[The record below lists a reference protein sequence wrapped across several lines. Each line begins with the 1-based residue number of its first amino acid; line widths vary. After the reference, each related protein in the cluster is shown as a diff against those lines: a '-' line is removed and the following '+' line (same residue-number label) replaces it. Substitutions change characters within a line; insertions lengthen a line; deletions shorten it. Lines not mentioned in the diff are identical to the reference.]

1 MANLITLARFI
12 LLFVLV
18 GLAYQK
24 NPVWQLANMPLLAII
39 FAMDAFDGYVAR
51 KRNETS
57 LFGAIFD
64 ITIDRVVENVLW
76 VILVDLDFIPVW
88 IAIVFITRSFLV
100 DSIRTQAAS
109 EGQTP
114 FGMMRSPIGQF
125 IVAGRFMRL
134 FYGVLKAVAF
144 GFMFLIQPWPALFPE
159 DFAQYQTTINV
170 IKGVLVYT
178 AVAICIARGLPVL
191 IEFTMREDGLFA
203 SLRRQ
208 K

>member
-1 MANLITLARFI
+1 MIGWQSDPPFLHKPTIRDIGKNAGNT
-12 LLFVLV
+12 
-18 GLAYQK
+18 YQK

-76 VILVDLDFIPVW
+76 IVLVDLDFIPVW
-88 IAIVFITRSFLV
+88 VAIVFVTRSFLV
-100 DSIRTQAAS
+100 DSVRTQAAS

-125 IVAGRFMRL
+125 IVNKEKERWQKKRL
-134 FYGVLKAVAF
+134 VL
-144 GFMFLIQPWPALFPE
+144 
-159 DFAQYQTTINV
+159 
-170 IKGVLVYT
+170 
-178 AVAICIARGLPVL
+178 
-191 IEFTMREDGLFA
+191 
-203 SLRRQ
+203 
-208 K
+208 